1 MSPEAIIAIIGSIAA
16 LITSMVNAGN
26 SATKVELEDLRR
38 RIDDLK
44 QELEEERNSND
55 KLRAQIAAAEDA
67 VVTAAAEKRELR
79 LQLDTMKEEIYSRDG
94 HFDVESLYISMKN
107 KNYRVSRA
115 TVYNTLDLLVECDL
129 VSKHQFGKNQAQY
142 EKSFGYKQ
150 HDHLICTE
158 CHKVVEF
165 CDPRIQNIQN
175 TVEEI
180 LHFNVVHH
188 SLILYASCTKQN
200 CENRKPSI

>member
-1 MSPEAIIAIIGSIAA
+1 LNAA
-16 LITSMVNAGN
+16 GDMLSLPVTSMALN
-26 SATKVELEDLRR
+26 TKLYDEVRKIFTAYLEN
-38 RIDDLK
+38 K
-44 QELEEERNSND
+44 
-55 KLRAQIAAAEDA
+55 
-67 VVTAAAEKRELR
+67 ELR
-79 LQLDTMKEEIYSRDG
+79 KTPERYAILEEIYSRDG

-129 VSKHQFGKNQAQY
+129 VSKHQFGKNLAQY
-142 EKSFGYKQ
+142 EKSYGNKQ
-150 HDHLICTE
+150 HDHLICTD

-188 SLILYASCTKQN
+188 SLILYASCTTQN
-200 CENRKPSI
+200 CANKKQMETMAAQNHESE